1 MLLQIVLRG
10 ISGVGKTT
18 LRKLLTAIFLQ
29 KGYKVVVESKDEIR
43 QEVARSRKMP
53 YSYSNEEERMV
64 SFLYSSRVHALLHP
78 FTPNGPSTTQF

>member
-43 QEVARSRKMP
+43 Q
-53 YSYSNEEERMV
+53 
-64 SFLYSSRVHALLHP
+64 
-78 FTPNGPSTTQF
+78 